1 VFLKIA
7 PACGGR
13 GVLIATILIV
23 EDDVFIRELAVLMID
38 DLGHKTLSASGMEEA
53 FGALRL
59 PEHIDLLFTDIR
71 ISTAALGGF
80 EIAQL
85 GVKLRPEL
93 HVLYASGS
101 AVTDE
106 MSALF
111 VERGRFL
118 RKPYIQEQLYE
129 SLGSILGQ

>member
-1 VFLKIA
+1 
-7 PACGGR
+7 
-13 GVLIATILIV
+13 
-23 EDDVFIRELAVLMID
+23 VFIRELAVMMID
-38 DLGHKTLSASGMEEA
+38 DLGHKTLSASDMDEA

-59 PEHIDLLFTDIR
+59 PEQIDLLFTDIR

-85 GVKLRPEL
+85 GVELRPEL

-101 AVTDE
+101 AVTEE

-111 VERGRFL
+111 VKRGRFL

-129 SLGSILGQ
+129 SLGSMLAQ